1 MPDVQGWVL
10 WGAAGHA
17 KVLADLLSHRG
28 SRVLA
33 LVDNDPSVTR
43 CLEGTPILHG
53 EAGLRRWLEC
63 QPSTHVAACA
73 GVAIGG
79 HRGADRMTIR
89 EILRGLRLS
98 TPAIIHPSAE
108 IAGTAVI
115 GEGSH
120 VLARTV
126 VAADCRLGSMVI
138 VNHGATVDHE
148 CVLAD
153 GVHVAPGAT
162 LCGCVT
168 VDAHAMVGA
177 GAVVLP
183 RIRIGARAIVGA
195 GAVVTR
201 DVPADCTVVG
211 SPAKPMS
218 THAR

>member
-1 MPDVQGWVL
+1 
-10 WGAAGHA
+10 
-17 KVLADLLSHRG
+17 
-28 SRVLA
+28 
-33 LVDNDPSVTR
+33 
-43 CLEGTPILHG
+43 
-53 EAGLRRWLEC
+53 
-63 QPSTHVAACA
+63 
-73 GVAIGG
+73 
-79 HRGADRMTIR
+79 
-89 EILRGLRLS
+89 
-98 TPAIIHPSAE
+98 
-108 IAGTAVI
+108 
-115 GEGSH
+115 
-120 VLARTV
+120 
-126 VAADCRLGSMVI
+126 MVI